1 MKKKFA
7 FLVVVIVVIIA
18 IGVLVLFS
26 SVFQPSK
33 EPINLSEKDNG
44 KTLRVESGRKIIVT
58 LAENPSTGYSWRTNV
73 KKTTATILENK
84 YIPPENRKP
93 GKGGTRKVKLK
104 VTGSG
109 ELVMKYCRPQEN
121 EAIKKFIIFLEA
133 QQ

>member
-1 MKKKFA
+1 MKKKFS

-58 LAENPSTGYSWRTNV
+58 LAENPSTGYTWRTNV
-73 KKTTATILENK
+73 EETAATVLENK
-84 YIPPENRKP
+84 YIPPENQIP

-109 ELVMKYCRPQEN
+109 KLVMNYYRSREN
-121 EAIKKFIIFLEA
+121 EGIKKFIIFLEA
-133 QQ
+133 R